1 MVFTPLQNCKITRHH
16 SFSSILLLL
25 LKPPFFLGQH
35 HRFLYLLFVNLCRS
49 WLLLKYSQ
57 PDLWPWKGQS
67 ENRVQ
72 HTTSSYWTILEY
84 KYESFKA
91 WSKTW
96 IVVVIKRCSVRLYLQ
111 LFVGWLNVLFTLFV
125 LFADSGVQHILCCV
139 LFCLSSSCV
148 PYAASV
154 SGLPLLYSLTCISLC
169 KMTNI

>member
-25 LKPPFFLGQH
+25 LKPPFFLDQH

-57 PDLWPWKGQS
+57 PDLWPWKGHS

-111 LFVGWLNVLFTLFV
+111 LFVGWLMSYLRY
-125 LFADSGVQHILCCV
+125 LCCLRIV
-139 LFCLSSSCV
+139 VSNTYCVVFCFVCLHLV
-148 PYAASV
+148 YPMLPV
-154 SGLPLLYSLTCISLC
+154 SLDCPFCIL
-169 KMTNI
+169 